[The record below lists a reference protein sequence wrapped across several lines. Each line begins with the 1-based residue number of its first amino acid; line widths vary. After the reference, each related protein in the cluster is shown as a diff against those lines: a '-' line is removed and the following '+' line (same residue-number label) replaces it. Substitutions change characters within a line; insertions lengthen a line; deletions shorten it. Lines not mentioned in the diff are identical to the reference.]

1 MPSDVGPA
9 HTVIPAPLK
18 FDVDDAGTFVF
29 RSGTTVVHAQA
40 GLGSIVERFCS
51 AVARRTGIRLAPIV
65 GHGETGEPSLVLE
78 IADDEEISGLPGPTG
93 IWPAGDGPDDER
105 HSITITDTRVVVRAA
120 GPIGVARG
128 LTTLLQVLAT
138 APIGDAVGIS
148 VRCGR
153 ILDAPRYA
161 WRGLSLDLS
170 RADFTVGEIERV
182 IDLLELYKL
191 NVLHLHLTDDQ
202 SWRIPFGRGGSGSG
216 FDDDGFYSA
225 EDLQAIV
232 RYATD
237 RSITIVPEIDMPAHV
252 AALLRLNPVLDS
264 GRNNAEA
271 NPGVGDGRRD
281 AWLDPALPATFALIE
296 QVLIGV
302 TDVFPGSYIHIGGDE
317 PHGMPHAQYVAFVER
332 TRWLVRSLGKKPLGW
347 QESARAGLGP
357 GDVIQYWRPDVEAI
371 TAASTPVIM
380 SPLTHCYLDVPYRE
394 PSAHPS
400 QAARQAR
407 VGLRSYPPK
416 TVAESFD
423 WEPTRAVDPGVHVA
437 GVEAAIWAETV
448 SCFDDLAFL
457 LLPRLPGIAEKAWG
471 PPMAVGWSEHR
482 DRLARHGRVWRQDD
496 LTYFSSTEVDWP

>member
-182 IDLLELYKL
+182 IELLELYKL

-202 SWRIPFGRGGSGSG
+202 SWRIPFGRGGSGPG
-216 FDDDGFYSA
+216 FDDDGFYST

-332 TRWLVRSLGKKPLGW
+332 ARWLVRSLGKKPLGW

-371 TAASTPVIM
+371 TEASTPVIM
-380 SPLTHCYLDVPYRE
+380 SPLAHCYLDVPYRE